1 MRRRITFLTTL
12 TLGLGLPLA
21 YGQPRPPLPIPAAQ
35 AVSGY
40 AQFPFGQSL
49 AEVRRRLEASFP
61 GRTYA
66 FAQGFGRTALR
77 LRDGLTFH
85 GEDVDATFVFIQGQ
99 LVAVKLEEQAT
110 ATRLRAVQT
119 FLTSRF
125 GAGAPAARSAL
136 HSLLDPGTAQTHA
149 QGSVALAAAEPGPDG
164 QRWLTVTF
172 QEPQVAA
179 RLRTQMDTAA
189 NLERLAA
196 LYERGGWKALPH
208 EPLARTNEFLMALT
222 TASGFEQAA
231 LLGAEV
237 TTQERAWAGAYFY
250 MLITGQVAG
259 EERQRQVLTLTG
271 EELNNPL
278 SLFLLGRIRYT
289 EAQYADDRS
298 ATAQAEAEQGYLQM
312 INAYTLTSLL
322 MEDVPQ
328 LSSLLA
334 NSHVA
339 MLAGL
344 ATGAAELSAADRAK
358 VDRAWQ
364 QFYRAFRQQYPSVP
378 LTGP

>member
-1 MRRRITFLTTL
+1 MRRITFFTTL

-21 YGQPRPPLPIPAAQ
+21 YAQPRPPLPVPAAQ

-40 AQFPFGQSL
+40 AQFPFGQPL

-77 LRDGLTFH
+77 LREGLTFH
-85 GEDVDATFVFIQGQ
+85 GEDADATFVFVQER
-99 LVAVKLEEQAT
+99 LVAVKLEERAT
-110 ATRLRAVQT
+110 EARHKAVQT

-125 GAGAPAARSAL
+125 GSGAPAARTAL
-136 HSLLDPGTAQTHA
+136 QGLLDPGSAQTYA

-179 RLRTQMDTAA
+179 RLSTQMNTAA
-189 NLERLAA
+189 NLERLEA

-208 EPLARTNEFLMALT
+208 EPLARTNDFLMALT
-222 TASGFEQAA
+222 TASAFEQAA

-259 EERQRQVLTLTG
+259 DERQQQVLTLTG
-271 EELNNPL
+271 EELKNPL

-298 ATAQAEAEQGYLQM
+298 AQAQAEQGYLQM
-312 INAYTLTSLL
+312 MNAYTLTSLL
-322 MEDVPQ
+322 MDDVPQ
-328 LSSLLA
+328 LSRLLA
-334 NSHVA
+334 DAHVA

-344 ATGAAELSAADRAK
+344 ATGAASLSAADRAK
-358 VDRAWQ
+358 VDRGWQ
-364 QFYRAFRQQYPSVP
+364 QFYRAFRQQYPSAP
-378 LTGP
+378 LTGQ